1 MLKPLKYY
9 ICLLGFALSATLD
22 IDNIYDNSWALVVGI
37 NKYENVKPLHYAIED
52 AIAVKNMLIND
63 FGFSR
68 SNVNVLLNNEA
79 TQNNIKKQLD
89 ALVRSSKGNDRVV
102 FYFAGHGQ
110 TETLGLEDTDM
121 GFLLPVEADEENL
134 YLTAIPMDELKR
146 ISERSKAKHML
157 FLVDACYGGLAAQ
170 NARSL
175 QNTDIPNFIEKISN
189 EFSRQIITAGGKSE
203 KVLEK
208 DDWQHSAFTKN
219 ILLGL
224 KESKADMNYDGIITG
239 SEVGMF
245 LQERVSL
252 DTDNFQTPQVKR
264 FTSHEGEII
273 FIPQKAGYSKKHS
286 ESLSIEEQLQ
296 AALQKIYEKN
306 QSPQI
311 QISNKKNIRVIKPG
325 SIGLNAKNIEQEV
338 MIEDIFLRPQG
349 LAYKGKMKMKIGA
362 SDEISWTRIFIIEIE
377 DVLEIPGETLTG
389 IYNYSTGEVE

>member
-9 ICLLGFALSATLD
+9 ICLLGFALSTTLD
-22 IDNIYDNSWALVVGI
+22 IDDIYDNSWALVVGI

-79 TQNNIKKQLD
+79 TQHNIKKQLD

-203 KVLEK
+203 LVLEK
-208 DDWQHSAFTKN
+208 DEWQHSAFTKN
-219 ILLGL
+219 ILIGL

-245 LQERVSL
+245 LQERVSF

-264 FTSHEGEII
+264 FTFHEGEMI
-273 FIPQKAGYSKKHS
+273 FIPQKAGYSKRHS

-306 QSPQI
+306 QSPQT
-311 QISNKKNIRVIKPG
+311 QISNEKNIRVIKPG

-349 LAYKGKMKMKIGA
+349 LVYKGKMKMKIGA
-362 SDEISWTRIFIIEIE
+362 SDEISWSRIFFIEIE

-389 IYNYSTGEVE
+389 IYNYNTGEVE

>member
-1 MLKPLKYY
+1 MLKTLKYY

-63 FGFSR
+63 FGFPR

-219 ILLGL
+219 ILIGL

-239 SEVGMF
+239 SEIGMF

-286 ESLSIEEQLQ
+286 ESLTVDEKIQALLMLYSQNQAPQNQFSKEQ
-296 AALQKIYEKN
+296 
-306 QSPQI
+306 
-311 QISNKKNIRVIKPG
+311 NIRVIKPG
-325 SIGLNAKNIEQEV
+325 SIGINAKNLSQEV
-338 MIEDIFLRPQG
+338 LIEEIFLRLDG
-349 LAYKGKMKMKIGA
+349 LFYKVKFKMEIGA
-362 SDEISWTRIFIIEIE
+362 SDDISWSRVFIIDID

-389 IYNYSTGEVE
+389 IYNYNTGEVE